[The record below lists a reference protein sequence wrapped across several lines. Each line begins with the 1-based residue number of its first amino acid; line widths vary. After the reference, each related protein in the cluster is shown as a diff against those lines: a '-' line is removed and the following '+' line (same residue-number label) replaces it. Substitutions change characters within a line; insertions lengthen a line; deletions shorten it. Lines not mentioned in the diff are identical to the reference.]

1 MSISRAKK
9 IKKQTVTDFINA
21 ADEPKLIKNE
31 TQNIWIKKTYY
42 FKPEKIKQLEILK
55 IEQNDNNEQ
64 KKFIQELLDEALE
77 LLFEK
82 YRNDIKWTKKKGA
95 SRDAHT
101 TRIKNKKVSL
111 VVTKQTKPRNQKL
124 TKGMLWITIKKVKK
138 KIKQFLK

>member
-82 YRNDIKWTKKKGA
+82 YRK
-95 SRDAHT
+95 
-101 TRIKNKKVSL
+101 
-111 VVTKQTKPRNQKL
+111 
-124 TKGMLWITIKKVKK
+124 
-138 KIKQFLK
+138 